1 MGEELLIP
9 FAYDY
14 MRRAMAI
21 SALVGGV
28 AGLLSCYVVLKG
40 WSLMGDAL
48 SHAVVPG
55 VVLAWLAGIP
65 FAIGAF
71 AAGMLA
77 ALAMAGLRQ
86 RTPIR
91 EDAVIGVVFTGFFG
105 LGLFLMSIF
114 PANIRLRTIIF
125 GNVLG
130 IADEDMLQMAII
142 AVAVLGA
149 LALRGRDLMLS
160 VFDPVQLVAAGGSPA
175 RMRILLLV
183 LLAATAVAGLQ
194 AVGAILVIGM
204 LVTPGACA
212 YLLTDRFGRMAAL
225 AAGIGAATGMLGAYL
240 SYFLDGSTGGSIV
253 ALQAAVFVVVLVLA
267 PRHGIMA
274 TRRARRVAA
283 PGSAGTGTAA

>member
-1 MGEELLIP
+1 MLEELLIP
-9 FAYDY
+9 FQYDY
-14 MRRAMAI
+14 MLRAMGI

-48 SHAVVPG
+48 AHAVVPG
-55 VVLAWLAGIP
+55 VVLAWLVGIP

-77 ALAMAGLRQ
+77 ALLMAGLRD

-114 PANIRLRTIIF
+114 PSNVRLRTIVF

-130 IADEDMLQMAII
+130 IADEDMIQMAII
-142 AVAVLGA
+142 AVVVLVA

-160 VFDPVQLVAAGGSPA
+160 LFDPVQLVVAGGSPA

-204 LVTPGACA
+204 LVTPGATA
-212 YLLTDRFGRMAAL
+212 YLLTDRFGRMAGL
-225 AAGIGAATGMLGAYL
+225 AAGIGAVTGVAGAYL

-253 ALQAAVFVVVLVLA
+253 ALQAALFVAVLVFA
-267 PRHGIMA
+267 PKHGILA
-274 TRRARRVAA
+274 SRRAAKVAA
-283 PGSAGTGTAA
+283 T

>member
-1 MGEELLIP
+1 MSEELLIP
-9 FAYDY
+9 FAYEY
-14 MRRAMAI
+14 MRRAMMI

-48 SHAVVPG
+48 AHAIVPG

-77 ALAMAGLRQ
+77 ALAMAGLRN
-86 RTPIR
+86 RTPMR
-91 EDAVIGVVFTGFFG
+91 EDVVIGVVFTAFFG
-105 LGLFLMSIF
+105 LGLFLMSVF
-114 PANIRLRTIIF
+114 PSNIRLRTIVF

-142 AVAVLGA
+142 AVAVLA
-149 LALRGRDLMLS
+149 VLLLRGRDLMLS
-160 VFDPVQLVAAGGSPA
+160 LFDPVQLVAAGGSPA

-204 LVTPGACA
+204 LVTPGATA

-225 AAGIGAATGMLGAYL
+225 AAGIGAFTGAAGAYL

-253 ALQAAVFVVVLVLA
+253 ALQALVFLVVLALA
-267 PRHGIMA
+267 PKHGILA
-274 TRRARRVAA
+274 SRRAAKAA
-283 PGSAGTGTAA
+283 AA

>member
-1 MGEELLIP
+1 VLEELIIP
-9 FAYDY
+9 FQYDY
-14 MRRAMAI
+14 MLRAMGI

-77 ALAMAGLRQ
+77 ALAMAGLRD

-114 PANIRLRTIIF
+114 PSNVRLRTIVF

-130 IADEDMLQMAII
+130 IADEDMVQMAII
-142 AVAVLGA
+142 AVVVLVA

-160 VFDPVQLVAAGGSPA
+160 LFDPVQLVVAGGSPA

-204 LVTPGACA
+204 LVTPGATA
-212 YLLTDRFGRMAAL
+212 YLLTDRFGRMAGL
-225 AAGIGAATGMLGAYL
+225 AAAIGAVTGVAGAYL

-253 ALQAAVFVVVLVLA
+253 ALQAAVFVAVLVWA
-267 PRHGIMA
+267 PKHGIRA
-274 TRRARRVAA
+274 SRRAAKAA
-283 PGSAGTGTAA
+283 AA

>member
-1 MGEELLIP
+1 MLEELIVP
-9 FAYDY
+9 FQYDY
-14 MRRAMAI
+14 MLRAMGI

-55 VVLAWLAGIP
+55 VVLAWLVGIP

-77 ALAMAGLRQ
+77 ALAMAGLRD

-105 LGLFLMSIF
+105 LGLFLMSLY
-114 PANIRLRTIIF
+114 PSNIRLRTIVF

-130 IADEDMLQMAII
+130 IADEDILQMAII
-142 AVAVLGA
+142 AVVVLGA

-160 VFDPVQLVAAGGSPA
+160 LFDPVQLVVAGGSPA

-204 LVTPGACA
+204 LVTPGATA
-212 YLLTDRFGRMAAL
+212 YLLTDRFGRMAGL
-225 AAGIGAATGMLGAYL
+225 AAGIGALTGVAGAYL

-253 ALQAAVFVVVLVLA
+253 ALQAALFVVVLVLA
-267 PRHGIMA
+267 PKHGILA
-274 TRRARRVAA
+274 SRRAARVAA
-283 PGSAGTGTAA
+283 A

>member
-1 MGEELLIP
+1 MLEELLVP

-48 SHAVVPG
+48 SHAIVPG

-77 ALAMAGLRQ
+77 ALAMAGLRS

-114 PANIRLRTIIF
+114 PSNIRLRTIVF

-130 IADEDMLQMAII
+130 IADEDMVQMAII
-142 AVAVLGA
+142 AVVVLGA

-160 VFDPVQLVAAGGSPA
+160 LFDPVQLVAAGGSPA
-175 RMRILLLV
+175 RMRILLLM

-204 LVTPGACA
+204 LVTPGATA
-212 YLLTDRFGRMAAL
+212 YLLTDRFGRMAAI
-225 AAGIGAATGMLGAYL
+225 AAGIGAATGVLGAYA

-253 ALQAAVFVVVLVLA
+253 ALQAALFVLVLVLA
-267 PRHGIMA
+267 PRHGILA
-274 TRRARRVAA
+274 TRRAGRVAA
-283 PGSAGTGTAA
+283 ADGAQKGAAA